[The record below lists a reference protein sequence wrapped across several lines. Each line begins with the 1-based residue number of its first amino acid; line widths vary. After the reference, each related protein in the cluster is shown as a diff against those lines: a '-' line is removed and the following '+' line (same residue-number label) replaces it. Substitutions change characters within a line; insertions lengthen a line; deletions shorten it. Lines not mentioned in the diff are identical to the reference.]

1 LDWADTGAP
10 LGGGSQRTVGMPR
23 EMPRGRRRTIEK
35 GPTGVKPRAGLL
47 PWAMRWDPLLVE
59 AVARELDRTLERARV
74 RSLLLEPDAR
84 RVLLYLR
91 EGTLV
96 LELHPTAGWISL
108 LEPGEPSADARPLA
122 ARVRGVRALPDESV
136 LVLSLQRI
144 RGRDEGV
151 ELVVEFT
158 GNRWNA
164 LVVGNRSRQIRHVL
178 LPREEKTR
186 SLTVGAPYQP
196 PPSTG
201 RNADP
206 SPAWW
211 TETVGG
217 EDRSTLLRSVAWTSS
232 LNALVFL
239 EGGQGAATPVEGE
252 PLSDPRVLPGV
263 DGHGRWLR
271 MRDPERW
278 NPRILKTDR
287 GLQPYPISVP
297 GVEED
302 PTETFLEA
310 IRRARMETEGDSEAS
325 LRVPAA
331 LLARGERRVER
342 LRRRA
347 EGMARE
353 LARAR
358 DPGPVRSVGDL
369 ILARFGEIRKG
380 AGAVTLTDFQGNEVE
395 VELDPTLP
403 PHENAKRYYDEAARL
418 ERVREDLP
426 DRIAAARGE
435 LSRWEA
441 LLSGV
446 ATGTTPPEALAE
458 ALGPDRGVGRGKG
471 GKERRRGDQPTAPP
485 YRRYRSSGGLEIRV
499 GRGARHNDDL
509 TFHHSAPDD
518 IWLHVREAP
527 GAHVILRWG
536 REENPPARDLEEAA
550 VLAALGSEARHAGVV
565 PVDWTRRKHVRKPRK
580 AAPGAV
586 IPGRVQTLFVE
597 PDPALEKRLQAEE

>member
-1 LDWADTGAP
+1 
-10 LGGGSQRTVGMPR
+10 
-23 EMPRGRRRTIEK
+23 
-35 GPTGVKPRAGLL
+35 
-47 PWAMRWDPLLVE
+47 MRWDPLLVE
-59 AVARELDRTLERARV
+59 AVARELDGILDRARV

-84 RVLLYLR
+84 RVLLFLR

-108 LEPGEPSADARPLA
+108 LEPGDGEPPADARPLA

-136 LVLSLQRI
+136 LVFSLQRI
-144 RGRDEGV
+144 RGKDEGV

-164 LVVGNRSRQIRHVL
+164 LVVGHRSRQIRHVL
-178 LPREEKTR
+178 LPREETTR

-211 TETVGG
+211 AETVGG
-217 EDRSTLLRSVAWTSS
+217 KDRGTLLRSVAWTSS
-232 LNALVFL
+232 LNAPVFL
-239 EGGQGAATPVEGE
+239 EGGQGAGEPADGGPAEGASRGGPRVPPGVEGQ
-252 PLSDPRVLPGV
+252 
-263 DGHGRWLR
+263 GRWLR
-271 MRDPERW
+271 MRDPDGW
-278 NPRILKTDR
+278 SPRLLKTDR

-297 GVEED
+297 GVEEI
-302 PTETFLEA
+302 PTGTLLDA
-310 IRRARMETEGDSEAS
+310 IRQARVETEGDSEAS

-347 EGMARE
+347 EGMARQ
-353 LARAR
+353 LAQAR
-358 DPGPVRSVGDL
+358 DPDPVRSVGDL

-380 AGAVTLTDFQGNEVE
+380 ATAVILRDFQGNEVE

-418 ERVREDLP
+418 ERVRDGLP

-435 LSRWEA
+435 LARWEA
-441 LLSGV
+441 LMEGV
-446 ATGTTPPEALAE
+446 ATGTTPPETLAE
-458 ALGPDRGVGRGKG
+458 ALGPDRGGGRGKG
-471 GKERRRGDQPTAPP
+471 GRERGDQATAPP

-518 IWLHVREAP
+518 VWLHVREAP

-597 PDPALEKRLQAEE
+597 PDPELEKRLQVDG